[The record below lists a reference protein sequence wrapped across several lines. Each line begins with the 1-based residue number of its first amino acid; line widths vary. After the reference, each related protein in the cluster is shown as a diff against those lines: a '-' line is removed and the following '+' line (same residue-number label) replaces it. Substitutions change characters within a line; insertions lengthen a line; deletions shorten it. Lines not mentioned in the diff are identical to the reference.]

1 MKDKNTFYD
10 IISNSAKETIEIKL
24 THEVCKALKECFEA
38 LKEIQPVV
46 IDFEEEKEFKWDMK
60 CFYQLFFQ

>member
-46 IDFEEEKEFKWDMK
+46 IDFEEEKEFK
-60 CFYQLFFQ
+60 